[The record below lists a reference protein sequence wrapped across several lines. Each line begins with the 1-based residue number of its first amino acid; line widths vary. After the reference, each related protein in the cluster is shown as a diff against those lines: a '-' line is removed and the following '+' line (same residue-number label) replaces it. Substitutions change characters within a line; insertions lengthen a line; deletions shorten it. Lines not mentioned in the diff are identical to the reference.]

1 MKEFL
6 NPENKQFKDLDDDQ
20 MLAVIKAKI
29 ANRLLLCVR
38 LQSRRLKDGE
48 IE

>member
-29 ANRLLLCVR
+29 ANRLLFVR
-38 LQSRRLKDGE
+38 PATEQAIK
-48 IE
+48 